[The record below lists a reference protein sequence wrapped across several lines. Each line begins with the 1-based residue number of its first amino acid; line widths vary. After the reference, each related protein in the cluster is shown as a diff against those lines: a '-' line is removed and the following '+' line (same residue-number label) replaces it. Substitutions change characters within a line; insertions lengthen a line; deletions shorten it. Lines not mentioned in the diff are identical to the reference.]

1 MKKVSTKALMVLTLM
16 VASFAATP
24 MMVAGDDYDFDQV
37 PNINNPEDLM
47 QIFGGFGSMFG
58 GLGYGGQIIGR
69 VFELLLMQTLTNFS
83 QAEIIPGV
91 YVLSAFSEE
100 RFNGTKDFGTGTYE
114 YFMPTHEYNQS
125 LVEIAGKG
133 YAYCE
138 VKKEGLADY
147 ELVIGAGVT
156 LLIYDQDKSFIT
168 AFQKIIDFI
177 NKMMQIDFNSMSE
190 VEQEKLIRDGIEV
203 LTWFLIHINDIFTGE
218 ELFAMNPITWQS
230 LKITPQP
237 GFALTKT
244 WKVTGSNH
252 QVEGQVDIEL
262 TVAVDGSDQMLDDW
276 NNTAKLR
283 KDSYME
289 WLLRPTDDAS
299 LVESYFTAFTFDL
312 IQLWVKNFEIHI
324 DAAAIIDLING
335 GGSGPTAIAD
345 IFRGLDIE
353 FYLFTHHLAGV
364 FLYNDTNA
372 DGRVS
377 STYRNVTIGD
387 VPVTIDGEPVQVP
400 DCSEISHRV
409 MLGTVE
415 DFAFELPHKTG
426 TNKISWGLKLNN
438 PTIVPVPVG
447 IDLES
452 YLGATPEDL
461 AYIHFG
467 FSFQPKEVAPGILS
481 APIKLDQFFAPWN
494 NPNSPHSNNDIANLD
509 LAIIYLSTMLHFHLN
524 VATLGEDPD
533 DPETLLD
540 PADDYNNETHTLR
553 IGNYLGKAF
562 QNELAFVDIAGIN
575 YEYGVEDK
583 ASRNTDLASS
593 AIIPLALY
601 EGEIERHD
609 TFQDESGEH
618 FETFAT
624 DISLNVSFN
633 VMAYAVC
640 FPKFENGTGIWHD
653 PTFSVFMVFEAKGFW
668 ALILLIAG
676 VGFVGVATIL
686 IKRRKDMRF

>member
-1 MKKVSTKALMVLTLM
+1 MKKVSTKTLMVLTLM

-24 MMVAGDDYDFDQV
+24 MMVVGDNYDFDQA
-37 PNINNPEDLM
+37 PGITDPEDLM
-47 QIFGGFGSMFG
+47 EIFGGFGSMFG

-69 VFELLLMQTLTNFS
+69 VFDMLLMQTLTNFS
-83 QAEIIPGV
+83 QTEIIPGV

-100 RFNGTKDFGTGTYE
+100 TFNGTRDFGTGTYE
-114 YFMPTHEYNQS
+114 YYLPTHEYNQS
-125 LVEIAGKG
+125 LVEDAGEG

-168 AFQKIIDFI
+168 AFQKKKIIDFI
-177 NKMMQIDFNSMSE
+177 NKMMKMDSNTMSE
-190 VEQEKLIRDGIEV
+190 KEQMNLIREGIEV

-230 LKITPQP
+230 MKITPQP
-237 GFALTKT
+237 GFNLTKT
-244 WKVTGSNH
+244 WRVTGSNY
-252 QVEGQVDIEL
+252 QVEGPSDEEL
-262 TVAVDGSDQMLDDW
+262 TVAVTGSDQMLIDW
-276 NNTAKLR
+276 NNTAKLH

-312 IQLWVKNFEIHI
+312 IQLWVKNFEIHV
-324 DAAAIIDLING
+324 DAAAIVDLING

-345 IFRGLDIE
+345 IFRGLDFE

-364 FLYNDTNA
+364 FLYNDTNK

-377 STYRNVTIGD
+377 STYRNVTIND

-400 DCSEISHRV
+400 DSSEISHRV

-426 TNKISWGLKLNN
+426 TNKISWGLRLNN
-438 PTIVPVPVG
+438 PTIIPVPVG

-452 YLGATPEDL
+452 YLGAKTEDL

-494 NPNSPHSNNDIANLD
+494 NPDSPYSNNDIANLD

-533 DPETLLD
+533 DPTTILD
-540 PADDYNNETHTLR
+540 PADDLR
-553 IGNYLGKAF
+553 
-562 QNELAFVDIAGIN
+562 
-575 YEYGVEDK
+575 
-583 ASRNTDLASS
+583 
-593 AIIPLALY
+593 
-601 EGEIERHD
+601 
-609 TFQDESGEH
+609 
-618 FETFAT
+618 
-624 DISLNVSFN
+624 
-633 VMAYAVC
+633 
-640 FPKFENGTGIWHD
+640 
-653 PTFSVFMVFEAKGFW
+653 
-668 ALILLIAG
+668 
-676 VGFVGVATIL
+676 
-686 IKRRKDMRF
+686 RRS